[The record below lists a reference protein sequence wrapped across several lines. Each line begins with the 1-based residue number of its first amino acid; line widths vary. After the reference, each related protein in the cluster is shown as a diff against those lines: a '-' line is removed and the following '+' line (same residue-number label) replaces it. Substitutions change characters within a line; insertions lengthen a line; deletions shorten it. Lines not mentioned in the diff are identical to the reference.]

1 MSDAFSSE
9 PVSTTHQAHTLRS
22 NEVTVLREI
31 VKIYELEAANN
42 EIVAAQFREITDSRF
57 YPLAVLTLKVANV
70 IERWVRRMLGRPP
83 MASQFAGAPPPLA
96 PEPVAAPVVA
106 IDRRLML
113 LGLEEEPDEANM
125 PMVGSEEIET
135 TAHKSHKSHKARSPR
150 SIKLERGWVIL
161 KHSLKVALIG
171 NGRGRT
177 SPRLEA
183 NPYFAWTL
191 AYRLENEH
199 VRNHLKRRISLID
212 PQPLFSVVMASYNPD
227 HRFFREAIQSVLDQH
242 YENFELLIADDCSPD
257 AAVREIVEEFAAE
270 DSRVQLVRRE
280 SNGGISAATN
290 SAISQARGGWLV
302 FMDHDD
308 TLVPHA
314 LLHVALAVQEH
325 PQATLIYS
333 DEDKINEANEP
344 FTPYF
349 KSDFDPLLL
358 LGQNYVSHLTTIR
371 RDIVAELG
379 GLRSEFDGS
388 QDWDLVLRVTEQVG
402 RNTIIH
408 IPHVLYHWRSHAGST
423 SLATEAKPWAVDAG
437 RRAVA
442 DALER
447 RGVRGEVRRVPGS
460 GFNRVVYEL
469 PENPPLV
476 SVLIPTRDG
485 KYLGDCLQSLL
496 DNTSYPNFE
505 VVVIDNGSVKPFT
518 HAMFHVLSDKI
529 RVVHDDSPFNY
540 SALHNAAVPE
550 CKGDVL
556 LLLNDDTEI
565 IDGDWMTH
573 MVAQLLQ
580 PGVGAVGAKLLY
592 PDGRIQHAGV
602 LLGPQGLAAHVGQF
616 RPAKDMGYFGRT
628 ALASEYQA
636 VTAACLAVHRHIW
649 ESVGGLDEN
658 LKVAFND
665 IDFCLRVQAAG
676 YKVTYTPLAQ
686 LLHYESVSRGSDQHG
701 EKYVR
706 FINEVL
712 TVRDRWGLEI
722 ARDPYYNPNLS
733 LNHGLFQLA
742 YPPRTSPWYT
752 GIE

>member
-1 MSDAFSSE
+1 M
-9 PVSTTHQAHTLRS
+9 
-22 NEVTVLREI
+22 
-31 VKIYELEAANN
+31 
-42 EIVAAQFREITDSRF
+42 
-57 YPLAVLTLKVANV
+57 
-70 IERWVRRMLGRPP
+70 
-83 MASQFAGAPPPLA
+83 
-96 PEPVAAPVVA
+96 
-106 IDRRLML
+106 
-113 LGLEEEPDEANM
+113 
-125 PMVGSEEIET
+125 
-135 TAHKSHKSHKARSPR
+135 
-150 SIKLERGWVIL
+150 
-161 KHSLKVALIG
+161 
-171 NGRGRT
+171 
-177 SPRLEA
+177 
-183 NPYFAWTL
+183 
-191 AYRLENEH
+191 
-199 VRNHLKRRISLID
+199 
-212 PQPLFSVVMASYNPD
+212 
-227 HRFFREAIQSVLDQH
+227 
-242 YENFELLIADDCSPD
+242 
-257 AAVREIVEEFAAE
+257 
-270 DSRVQLVRRE
+270 
-280 SNGGISAATN
+280 
-290 SAISQARGGWLV
+290 
-302 FMDHDD
+302 
-308 TLVPHA
+308 
-314 LLHVALAVQEH
+314 
-325 PQATLIYS
+325 
-333 DEDKINEANEP
+333 
-344 FTPYF
+344 PYF
-349 KSDFDPLLL
+349 KSDFDPILL
-358 LGQNYVSHLTTIR
+358 LGQNYVCHLTTVR
-371 RDIVAELG
+371 RDLVNELG

-388 QDWDLVLRVTEQVG
+388 QDWDLVLRVSEMVN
-402 RNTIIH
+402 RNSIIH
-408 IPHVLYHWRSHAGST
+408 IPHVLYHWRSHSGST
-423 SLATEAKPWAVDAG
+423 SQSSEAKPWALDAG

-442 DALER
+442 DALSR
-447 RGVRGEVRRVPGS
+447 RGVKAEVRKVGAT
-460 GFNRVVYEL
+460 GFARVVFEL

-496 DNTSYPNFE
+496 EKTTYPNFE

-518 HAMFHVLSDKI
+518 QAMFHVLSDKL
-529 RVVHDDSPFNY
+529 RVVRDDSPFNY
-540 SALHNAAVPE
+540 SALHNRAVPE

-616 RPAKDMGYFGRT
+616 RPAHDTGYFGRT
-628 ALASEYQA
+628 VLASEYQA

-665 IDFCLRVQAAG
+665 IDFCLRVQASG

-686 LLHYESVSRGSDQHG
+686 LLHYESVSRGSDQSG

>member
-1 MSDAFSSE
+1 MSDAYSSE

-42 EIVAAQFREITDSRF
+42 EIVAAQFREITDSRL
-57 YPLAVLTLKVANV
+57 YPLAVLMLKVTNV
-70 IERWVRRMLGRPP
+70 VERKIRRLLRRPP
-83 MASQFAGAPPPLA
+83 MASHVMLRPPAPA
-96 PEPVAAPVVA
+96 PEPAPLPVVDA
-106 IDRRLML
+106 RLL
-113 LGLEEEPDEANM
+113 IVGLEEEPDEANLA
-125 PMVGSEEIET
+125 MVGSEEIEIVPS
-135 TAHKSHKSHKARSPR
+135 KPQSPR
-150 SIKLERGWVIL
+150 MIKFRRGVVIL
-161 KHSLKVALIG
+161 KHSLKVAIIG

-191 AYRLENEH
+191 AYRLENDH
-199 VRNHLKRRISLID
+199 VRNHLRRRISLIN
-212 PQPLFSVVMASYNPD
+212 PQPKLSIVMATYNPD
-227 HRFFREAIQSVLDQH
+227 HNFLREAIESVLDQY
-242 YENFELLIADDCSPD
+242 YENFELLISDDCSPD
-257 AAVREIVEEFAAE
+257 AEVRAIVEEYVKKDE
-270 DSRVQLVRRE
+270 RVRLIRRE
-280 SNGGISAATN
+280 VNGGISTATN
-290 SAISQARGGWLV
+290 AAIAEATGDWLV

-308 TLVPHA
+308 TLVAHA
-314 LLHVALAVQEH
+314 LLHVALAIQEH
-325 PQATLIYS
+325 PLATLIYS

-358 LGQNYVSHLTTIR
+358 LGQNYVSHLTTVR
-371 RDIVAELG
+371 RDLVAQVG

-388 QDWDLVLRVTEQVG
+388 QDWDLVLRVSEVVN
-402 RNTIIH
+402 RSSIIH
-408 IPHVLYHWRSHAGST
+408 IPHVLYHWRSHSGST

-442 DALER
+442 DALAR
-447 RGVRGEVRRVPGS
+447 RGVKADVRRVPGS

-469 PENPPLV
+469 PENPPKV

-485 KYLGDCLQSLL
+485 KYLGDCLQTLL
-496 DNTSYPNFE
+496 DKTTYPNFE

-518 HAMFHVLSDKI
+518 QAMFHVLSDKI
-529 RVVHDDSPFNY
+529 TVVRDDSPFNY
-540 SALHNAAVPE
+540 SALHNRAVPSCTGE
-550 CKGDVL
+550 IL

-565 IDGDWMTH
+565 IDGEWMSH
-573 MVAQLLQ
+573 MIAQLLQ
-580 PGVGAVGAKLLY
+580 PGIGAVGAKLLY

-616 RPAKDMGYFGRT
+616 RPANDFGYFGRT

-665 IDFCLRVQAAG
+665 IDFCLRVQASG
-676 YKVTYTPLAQ
+676 FKVTYTPLAQ
-686 LLHYESVSRGSDQHG
+686 LLHYESVSRGSDQDG

>member
-1 MSDAFSSE
+1 MSDAYSSE
-9 PVSTTHQAHTLRS
+9 PVSTTHQARTLRS

-42 EIVAAQFREITDSRF
+42 EIVAAQFRQITDSRL
-57 YPLAVLTLKVANV
+57 YPLAVLVLKVANV
-70 IERWVRRMLGRPP
+70 IERWVRRMLRRPP
-83 MASQFAGAPPPLA
+83 MASQFTGPPPAPA
-96 PEPVAAPVVA
+96 PEPAPVPTV
-106 IDRRLML
+106 DPRLIL
-113 LGLEEEPDEANM
+113 VGLEEEPDEANL
-125 PMVGSEEIET
+125 PMVGSEEVEIVT
-135 TAHKSHKSHKARSPR
+135 TKPQSPR
-150 SIKLERGWVIL
+150 MIKFKRGWVIL
-161 KHSLKVALIG
+161 KHSIKVAIIG

-191 AYRLENEH
+191 AYRLENDH
-199 VRNHLKRRISLID
+199 VRNHLKRRISLIS
-212 PQPLFSVVMASYNPD
+212 PQPLLSVVMATYDTD
-227 HRFFREAIQSVLDQH
+227 HGFLREAIDSVLDQY
-242 YENFELLIADDCSPD
+242 YENFELLVADDCSPD
-257 AAVREIVEEFAAE
+257 AEVRAIVEEYAAQ
-270 DSRVQLVRRE
+270 DPRVRLVRRDT
-280 SNGGISAATN
+280 NGGISAATN
-290 SAISQARGGWLV
+290 SAIAEAKGDWLV

-308 TLVPHA
+308 TIVAHA
-314 LLHVALAVQEH
+314 LLHVVLAMQEH

-344 FTPYF
+344 FMPYF

-358 LGQNYVSHLTTIR
+358 LGQNYVCHLTTVR
-371 RDIVAELG
+371 RELVTQLG

-388 QDWDLVLRVTEQVG
+388 QDWDLVLRVSELVT
-402 RNTIIH
+402 RSSIIH
-408 IPHVLYHWRSHAGST
+408 IPHVLYHWRSHSGST
-423 SLATEAKPWAVDAG
+423 SQSSAAKPWALDAG

-447 RGVRGEVRRVPGS
+447 RGVSAEVRKVGAT
-460 GFNRVVYEL
+460 GFARVVYAL

-496 DNTSYPNFE
+496 DKTTYPNYE

-518 HAMFHVLSDKI
+518 QAMFHVLSDKI
-529 RVVHDDSPFNY
+529 RVVRDDSPFNY
-540 SALHNAAVPE
+540 SALHNHAVPE

-565 IDGDWMTH
+565 IDGEWMSH
-573 MVAQLLQ
+573 MIAQLLQ

-616 RPAKDMGYFGRT
+616 RPAADTGYFGRT
-628 ALASEYQA
+628 VLASEYQA

-649 ESVGGLDEN
+649 EAVGGLDEN

-665 IDFCLRVQAAG
+665 IDFCLRVQATG
-676 YKVTYTPLAQ
+676 NKVTYTPLAQ

>member
-1 MSDAFSSE
+1 MSDAYSSE

-42 EIVAAQFREITDSRF
+42 EIVAAQFRQITDSRF

-70 IERWVRRMLGRPP
+70 IERWVRRVLHRAP
-83 MASQFAGAPPPLA
+83 MASQFAGPPAPPA
-96 PEPVAAPVVA
+96 PEPAPPQPV
-106 IDRRLML
+106 DPRLML
-113 LGLEEEPDEANM
+113 VGLEDEPDEAAL
-125 PMVGSEEIET
+125 PVIGSEEEEEVS
-135 TAHKSHKSHKARSPR
+135 AKPQNPR
-150 SIKLERGWVIL
+150 VVKFKRGLFIL
-161 KHSLKVALIG
+161 KHSLKVAVVG
-171 NGRGRT
+171 NGKGRT

-199 VRNHLKRRISLID
+199 VRNHLKRRIALIN
-212 PQPLFSVVMASYNPD
+212 PQPLMSVVMASYNPD
-227 HRFFREAIQSVLDQH
+227 HRFFREAIDSVLDQY

-257 AAVREIVEEFAAE
+257 AEVRSIVEEYAAQ
-270 DSRVQLVRRE
+270 DQRVRLVRRDA
-280 SNGGISAATN
+280 NGGISAATN
-290 SAISQARGGWLV
+290 SAISVASGEWLV

-314 LLHVALAVQEH
+314 LLHVVLAAQEH

-358 LGQNYVSHLTTIR
+358 LGQNYVSHLTCIR
-371 RDIVAELG
+371 RDIVNDLG

-388 QDWDLVLRVTEQVG
+388 QDWDLVLRVTESVS
-402 RNTIIH
+402 RSTIIH

-437 RRAVA
+437 RRAVT
-442 DALER
+442 DALAR
-447 RGVRGEVRRVPGS
+447 RGIHGEVKRVPGS
-460 GFNRVVYEL
+460 GFNRVVFAL
-469 PENPPLV
+469 PENPPKV

-496 DNTSYPNFE
+496 DKTTYPNFE

-518 HAMFHVLSDKI
+518 QAMFHVLSDKI
-529 RVVHDDSPFNY
+529 KVVRDDSPFNY
-540 SALHNAAVPE
+540 SALHNRAVPSCE
-550 CKGDVL
+550 GEIL

-565 IDGDWMTH
+565 IDGEWMSH
-573 MVAQLLQ
+573 MIAQLLQ

-602 LLGPQGLAAHVGQF
+602 LLGPQGLASHVGQF
-616 RPAKDMGYFGRT
+616 RPAADMGYFGRT

-636 VTAACLAVHRHIW
+636 VTAACLAVHRHVW

-676 YKVTYTPLAQ
+676 HKVTYTPLAQ

-701 EKYVR
+701 EKYIR

>member
-1 MSDAFSSE
+1 MSDAYSSE

-42 EIVAAQFREITDSRF
+42 EIVAAQFREITDSRL
-57 YPLAVLTLKVANV
+57 YPLAILVLKVTNV
-70 IERWVRRMLGRPP
+70 IERKMRRLLRRPP
-83 MASQFAGAPPPLA
+83 MTSNVAGPPPPPA
-96 PEPVAAPVVA
+96 PEPVPEPK
-106 IDRRLML
+106 IDPRLIL
-113 LGLEEEPDEANM
+113 VGLEEEPEEISL
-125 PMVGSEEIET
+125 PVVGSEEIDLVVT
-135 TAHKSHKSHKARSPR
+135 KHQSPR
-150 SIKLERGWVIL
+150 MIKFRRGLFIL
-161 KHSLKVALIG
+161 KHSLKVAIIG

-212 PQPLFSVVMASYNPD
+212 PQPLLSIVMASYNPD
-227 HRFFREAIQSVLDQH
+227 HGFLREAIESVLGQY

-257 AAVREIVEEFAAE
+257 AQIRTIVEEYAAQ
-270 DSRVQLVRRE
+270 DSRVRLIARE
-280 SNGGISAATN
+280 TNGGISAATN
-290 SAISQARGGWLV
+290 SAISQARGDWLV

-308 TLVPHA
+308 TIVAHA
-314 LLHVALAVQEH
+314 LLHVALAIQEH

-358 LGQNYVSHLTTIR
+358 LGQNYVSHLTTVR
-371 RDIVAELG
+371 RDIVSELG

-388 QDWDLVLRVTEQVG
+388 QDWDLVLRVSEQVA
-402 RNTIIH
+402 RSSIIH
-408 IPHVLYHWRSHAGST
+408 IPHVLYHWRSHSGST

-442 DALER
+442 DALAR
-447 RGVRGEVRRVPGS
+447 RGVKGDVRRVPGS
-460 GFNRVVYEL
+460 GFNRVVYAL
-469 PENPPLV
+469 PDTPPKV

-496 DNTSYPNFE
+496 DKTTYPNFE

-518 HAMFHVLSDKI
+518 QAMFHVLSDKI
-529 RVVHDDSPFNY
+529 KVVRDDSPFNY
-540 SALHNAAVPE
+540 SALHNRAVPE
-550 CKGDVL
+550 CSGEVL

-565 IDGDWMTH
+565 IDGEWMSH
-573 MVAQLLQ
+573 MIAQLLQ

-616 RPAKDMGYFGRT
+616 RAANDFGYFGRT
-628 ALASEYQA
+628 QLASEYQA

-649 ESVGGLDEN
+649 EAVGGLDEN

-676 YKVTYTPLAQ
+676 HKVTYTPLAQ
-686 LLHYESVSRGSDQHG
+686 LLHYESVSRGSDQDG
-701 EKYVR
+701 EKYIR

>member
-1 MSDAFSSE
+1 MSDAYSSE

-42 EIVAAQFREITDSRF
+42 EIVAAQFREITDSRL

-70 IERWVRRMLGRPP
+70 IERWVRRMLHRPP
-83 MASQFAGAPPPLA
+83 MASQSFGPPPSPA
-96 PEPVAAPVVA
+96 PEPAPAPSV
-106 IDRRLML
+106 DPRLIL
-113 LGLEEEPDEANM
+113 VGLEEEEPDEANL
-125 PMVGSEEIET
+125 PMVGSEELEIVPPK
-135 TAHKSHKSHKARSPR
+135 HQNPR
-150 SIKLERGWVIL
+150 VIKFKRGLFIL
-161 KHSLKVALIG
+161 KHSLKVAIIG
-171 NGRGRT
+171 NGKGRT

-199 VRNHLKRRISLID
+199 VRNHLKRRIGLIN
-212 PQPLFSVVMASYNPD
+212 PQPLLSIVMASYNPD
-227 HRFFREAIQSVLDQH
+227 HRFFREAIDSVLDQY

-257 AAVREIVEEFAAE
+257 AEIRDIVEEYAKK
-270 DSRVQLVRRE
+270 DSRVRLVRRE
-280 SNGGISAATN
+280 ANGGISAATN
-290 SAISQARGGWLV
+290 SAIGEASGDWLV

-314 LLHVALAVQEH
+314 LLHVVLAIQEH
-325 PQATLIYS
+325 PQANLIYS

-358 LGQNYVSHLTTIR
+358 LGQNYISHLTTVR
-371 RDIVAELG
+371 RDLVAEVG
-379 GLRSEFDGS
+379 GLRTEFDGS
-388 QDWDLVLRVTEQVG
+388 QDWDLVLRVTERVG

-447 RGVRGEVRRVPGS
+447 RGVKGEVRRVPGS

-496 DNTSYPNFE
+496 DKTTYPNFE

-518 HAMFHVLSDKI
+518 QAMFHVLSDRIK
-529 RVVHDDSPFNY
+529 VVRDDSPFNY
-540 SALHNAAVPE
+540 SALHNHADPE
-550 CKGDVL
+550 CNGDIL

-565 IDGDWMTH
+565 IDGNWMNH
-573 MVAQLLQ
+573 MIAQLLQ

-602 LLGPQGLAAHVGQF
+602 LLGPQGLASHVGQF
-616 RPAKDMGYFGRT
+616 RPAADMGYFGRT

-676 YKVTYTPLAQ
+676 HKVTYTPLAQ

>member
-1 MSDAFSSE
+1 MSDAYSSE

-42 EIVAAQFREITDSRF
+42 EIVAAQFREITDSRL
-57 YPLAVLTLKVANV
+57 YPLAVLVLKVANV
-70 IERWVRRMLGRPP
+70 IERKVRRLLRRPP
-83 MASQFAGAPPPLA
+83 LVSSVAGPPPAPA
-96 PEPVAAPVVA
+96 PEPAPVPAV
-106 IDRRLML
+106 DPRLIL
-113 LGLEEEPDEANM
+113 VGLDEEPDEANL
-125 PMVGSEEIET
+125 PMVGSEEIEEVPQ
-135 TAHKSHKSHKARSPR
+135 KSQSPR
-150 SIKLERGWVIL
+150 VIKFKRGLFIL
-161 KHSLKVALIG
+161 KHSLKVAIIG

-199 VRNHLKRRISLID
+199 VRNHLKRRISLIS
-212 PQPLFSVVMASYNPD
+212 PQPLISIVMATYNTD
-227 HRFFREAIQSVLDQH
+227 HRFLKEAVDSVLDQY

-257 AAVREIVEEFAAE
+257 AEVRAIIEEYAAK
-270 DSRVQLVRRE
+270 DSRVRLVRRDT
-280 SNGGISAATN
+280 NGGISAATN
-290 SAISQARGGWLV
+290 SAIAAAQGDWLT

-314 LLHVALAVQEH
+314 LLHVVLAIQEH
-325 PQATLIYS
+325 PQANLIYS

-344 FTPYF
+344 FMPYF
-349 KSDFDPLLL
+349 KSDFDPILL
-358 LGQNYVSHLTTIR
+358 LGQNYVCHLTTVR
-371 RDIVAELG
+371 RDLVNELG

-388 QDWDLVLRVTEQVG
+388 QDWDLVLRVSEMVN
-402 RNTIIH
+402 RNSIIH
-408 IPHVLYHWRSHAGST
+408 IPHVLYHWRSHSGST
-423 SLATEAKPWAVDAG
+423 SQSSEAKPWALDAG

-442 DALER
+442 DALSR
-447 RGVRGEVRRVPGS
+447 RGVKAEVRKVGAT
-460 GFNRVVYEL
+460 GFARVVFEL

-496 DNTSYPNFE
+496 EKTTYPNFE

-518 HAMFHVLSDKI
+518 QAMFHVLSDKL
-529 RVVHDDSPFNY
+529 RVVRDDSPFNY
-540 SALHNAAVPE
+540 SALHNRAVPE

-616 RPAKDMGYFGRT
+616 RPAHDTGYFGRT
-628 ALASEYQA
+628 VLASEYQA

-665 IDFCLRVQAAG
+665 IDFCLRVQASG

-686 LLHYESVSRGSDQHG
+686 LLHYESVSRGSDQSG

>member
-1 MSDAFSSE
+1 MSDAYSSE

-22 NEVTVLREI
+22 NEVTALREI

-42 EIVAAQFREITDSRF
+42 EIVAAQFREITDSRL
-57 YPLAVLTLKVANV
+57 YPLALLILKVTNV
-70 IERWVRRMLGRPP
+70 IERKMRRLLRRPP
-83 MASQFAGAPPPLA
+83 MNSYVAGPPPPPA
-96 PEPVAAPVVA
+96 PEPVAEPR
-106 IDRRLML
+106 IDPRLFVT
-113 LGLEEEPDEANM
+113 GLEEEPEELSL
-125 PMVGSEEIET
+125 PMVGSEEIDLVVT
-135 TAHKSHKSHKARSPR
+135 KSQNPR
-150 SIKLERGWVIL
+150 VIKFRRGLFIL
-161 KHSLKVALIG
+161 KHSLKVAVIG

-212 PQPLFSVVMASYNPD
+212 PQPLLSIVMATYNPD
-227 HRFFREAIQSVLDQH
+227 HAFLREAIESVLEQY

-257 AAVREIVEEFAAE
+257 AEIRAIVEEYVAQ
-270 DSRVQLVRRE
+270 DSRVRLVTRDT
-280 SNGGISAATN
+280 NGGISAATN
-290 SAISQARGGWLV
+290 SAIAQAHGDWLV

-308 TLVPHA
+308 TIVAHA
-314 LLHVALAVQEH
+314 LLHVALAIQEH
-325 PQATLIYS
+325 PQASLIYS

-358 LGQNYVSHLTTIR
+358 LGQNYVSHLTTVR
-371 RDIVAELG
+371 RDIVSELG

-388 QDWDLVLRVTEQVG
+388 QDWDLVLRVSEKVA
-402 RNTIIH
+402 RSSIIH
-408 IPHVLYHWRSHAGST
+408 IPHVLYHWRSHSGST

-447 RGVRGEVRRVPGS
+447 RGVKGEVRRVPGS
-460 GFNRVVYEL
+460 GFNRVVYAL
-469 PENPPLV
+469 PDTPPKV

-496 DNTSYPNFE
+496 DKTTYPNFE
-505 VVVIDNGSVKPFT
+505 VVVIDNGSIKPFT

-529 RVVHDDSPFNY
+529 KVVRDDSPFNY
-540 SALHNAAVPE
+540 SALHNRAVPE
-550 CKGDVL
+550 CTGEIL

-565 IDGDWMTH
+565 IDGEWMSH
-573 MVAQLLQ
+573 MIAQLLQ

-616 RPAKDMGYFGRT
+616 RPANDFGYFGRT
-628 ALASEYQA
+628 QLASEYQA

-649 ESVGGLDEN
+649 TAVGGLDEN

-665 IDFCLRVQAAG
+665 IDFCLRVQATG
-676 YKVTYTPLAQ
+676 HKVTYTPLAQ
-686 LLHYESVSRGSDQHG
+686 LLHYESVSRGSDQDG
-701 EKYVR
+701 EKYIR

-712 TVRDRWGLEI
+712 TIRDRWGFEI